1 MLVARLVIALAIGLV
16 IGLER
21 GWASRETQV
30 GLRSAGVRTFGFVSL
45 LGGIAARLAVDLGA
59 IVLAGA
65 FVALGGILAVS
76 YVLTARKSQDF
87 GMTTEF
93 ALLLAFSLG
102 GLAVQ
107 GYEIEALGIAAIV
120 AILLGLKQ
128 EVHRIVD
135 YLDRRELRATLQLL
149 LLSVAV
155 LPLLPNRELGPWG
168 ALNPRTIGLLVLLIA
183 GISYVGYFSIRLL
196 GARTGILLSGLLGG
210 LTSSTAV
217 TIAFARMARQDG
229 KAVPLLGAGIAL
241 AAATMVPR
249 LLLEI
254 AVINTTVLQ
263 RIVWPT
269 VMLAVVPLL
278 AAIAIAR
285 RPFPHAQ
292 AADIQVDNPLDLKSA
307 FGFGLLLTALFL
319 LVRAAEVQFGHSG
332 IYALAALS
340 GIADVDAVSISLA
353 QSVNG
358 HASGSLN
365 PAVAATGI
373 LLAAWVNTAAKA
385 CLASFIGGWALARW
399 CATILAI
406 ALGASVLSTLFYI

>member
-1 MLVARLVIALAIGLV
+1 MLVARLGIALAIGLIV
-16 IGLER
+16 GLER

-30 GLRSAGVRTFGFVSL
+30 GARSAGVRTFGFVSL
-45 LGGIAARLAVDLGA
+45 SGAIAARLAVDLGA

-65 FVALGGILAVS
+65 FIALGGILAAS

-93 ALLLAFSLG
+93 ALVLTFSLG
-102 GLAVQ
+102 GMAVQ
-107 GYEIEALGIAAIV
+107 GYEIEALGVAAIA

-128 EVHRIVD
+128 EVHSLVT

-149 LLSVAV
+149 LLSATV
-155 LPLLPNRELGPWG
+155 LPLLPDRALGPWG

-183 GISYVGYFSIRLL
+183 GISYVGYFSIKLL

-217 TIAFARMARQDG
+217 TVAFARMARQDE
-229 KAVPLLGAGIAL
+229 KAIPLLGAGITL

-254 AVINTTVLQ
+254 AVINTNVLQ
-263 RIVWPT
+263 RIALPSV
-269 VMLAVVPLL
+269 VLAVMPLL

-285 RPFPHAQ
+285 RPFPQAHA
-292 AADIQVDNPLDLKSA
+292 AKLEVDNPLDLKSA
-307 FGFGLLLTALFL
+307 FGFGFLLAALFL
-319 LVRAAEVQFGHSG
+319 LVRAAEAQFGHSG

-340 GIADVDAVSISLA
+340 GIADVDVVSISLA

-358 HASGSLN
+358 NASGTLD

-373 LLAAWVNTAAKA
+373 LLAAWVNTAVKA

-406 ALGASVLSTLFYI
+406 ALGASLLSTLIFI

>member
-1 MLVARLVIALAIGLV
+1 MLVSRLVIALAIGLIV
-16 IGLER
+16 GLER
-21 GWASRETQV
+21 GWASREIQA
-30 GLRSAGVRTFGFVSL
+30 GLRSPGVRTFGFVGL
-45 LGGIAARLAVDLGA
+45 LGGLAARLAMDLGPL
-59 IVLAGA
+59 VLAGA
-65 FVALGGILAVS
+65 FMAVGAILAVS
-76 YVLTARKSQDF
+76 YALTARQSQDF
-87 GMTTEF
+87 GITTEF
-93 ALLLAFSLG
+93 ALLLTFSLG

-107 GYEIEALGIAAIV
+107 GHEIEALGISAIV

-128 EVHRIVD
+128 EVHRIIT

-155 LPLLPNRELGPWG
+155 LPLLPNRDLGPWG
-168 ALNPRTIGLLVLLIA
+168 ALNPRTIGLLALLIA

-217 TIAFARMARQDG
+217 TVAFARMARQDV

-263 RIVWPT
+263 RIALPA
-269 VMLAVVPLL
+269 VMLAIVPML
-278 AAIAIAR
+278 AAVAIAR
-285 RPFPHAQ
+285 RPFPQAQ
-292 AADIQVDNPLDLKSA
+292 AAHIQVDNPLDLKSA

-319 LVRAAEVQFGHSG
+319 LVRAAEAQFGSSG
-332 IYALAALS
+332 IYALASLS

-358 HASGSLN
+358 NASGSLN

-373 LLAAWVNTAAKA
+373 LLAAWVNTAVKA
-385 CLASFIGGWALARW
+385 CLAAFIGGWALARW

-406 ALGASVLSTLFYI
+406 ALGASLLSAFAFL

>member
-1 MLVARLVIALAIGLV
+1 MLVPQFAIALAIGLI

-30 GLRSAGVRTFGFVSL
+30 GLRSPGVRTFGFVGL
-45 LGGIAARLAVDLGA
+45 LGGIAAQLAVDLGA
-59 IVLAGA
+59 NVLAGA
-65 FVALGGILAVS
+65 FAALGAILAVS
-76 YVLTARKSQDF
+76 YALTAKQSQDF
-87 GMTTEF
+87 GITTEF
-93 ALLLAFSLG
+93 ALLLTFSLG

-128 EVHRIVD
+128 EVHRVVT

-155 LPLLPNRELGPWG
+155 LPLLPDRDLGPWA

-183 GISYVGYFSIRLL
+183 GISYVGYFSIKLL

-217 TIAFARMARQDG
+217 TVAFARMARQDENT
-229 KAVPLLGAGIAL
+229 VPLLGAGITL

-254 AVINTTVLQ
+254 AVINTSVLQ
-263 RIVWPT
+263 RIALPT
-269 VMLAVVPLL
+269 VILAIVPLL

-285 RPFPHAQ
+285 RPFPQAQ
-292 AADIQVDNPLDLKSA
+292 AAKLEVDNPLDLKSA
-307 FGFGLLLTALFL
+307 FGFGLLLTALFV
-319 LVRAAEVQFGHSG
+319 LVRAAEARFGQSG

-358 HASGSLN
+358 NASGTLN

-373 LLAAWVNTAAKA
+373 LLAAWVNTAVKA
-385 CLASFIGGWALARW
+385 CLASFIGGRALARW

-406 ALGASVLSTLFYI
+406 ALGASLLSTLVFL